1 MKIIKISINLILQIL
16 FVIIFFSTLNARNLE
31 KYSSGGFV
39 ADYFSGVLTLNNSQ
53 YEESYKYLKKL
64 NGLEESHGSYSS
76 KFLFSLINLGKFNE
90 AFYFSKKLEKK
101 ELNNF
106 ESDLIIGIYY
116 LKNEKF
122 DLAKKYFFK
131 LRNAKSG
138 FILNDFLTNSLIN
151 WVSFKE
157 TDFNNAQNKIDSI
170 DPSFENLKKIQTV
183 FVNCFYDKKDTELLY
198 EKLTLNEKIDFSR
211 YNYFYA
217 SYLLENDKEKK
228 AKKII
233 NSSLD
238 LYPKNLLLNQL
249 QLDLKN
255 DVFDNKFNCKN
266 LSHVIAEIF
275 YITANALSSQ
285 RIYKYSNFYLNL
297 SKFLNKKF
305 ISYDTLQAENL
316 YNINDLSQAKKVY
329 SKIAGQGEAFAWY
342 SAKQKAKILL
352 EQNKQEQAIKLIKKS
367 YDKLSYKNIYE
378 TLDFATFLKNNDQF
392 KDAIKFYTKIL
403 KEIEKDHP
411 LYPKVTDGRG
421 VSYERVGEWDKAE
434 KDLLSSLD
442 ASPDQAYVIN
452 YLAYSWIE
460 QGIKIKQSLKML
472 EKANLLKSNDP
483 YIVDSL
489 GWALF
494 KLKRYKESKVQLQ
507 SAVQLLPEDPVINDH
522 FGDALWKNGNEIQA
536 RYYWRYVLNLEDTE
550 DKLKKRIKKKLVSGL
565 L

>member
-101 ELNNF
+101 ELNNS
-106 ESDLIIGIYY
+106 ESDLIIGIYH

-378 TLDFATFLKNNDQF
+378 TLDFATFLK
-392 KDAIKFYTKIL
+392 
-403 KEIEKDHP
+403 
-411 LYPKVTDGRG
+411 
-421 VSYERVGEWDKAE
+421 
-434 KDLLSSLD
+434 
-442 ASPDQAYVIN
+442 SPH
-452 YLAYSWIE
+452 
-460 QGIKIKQSLKML
+460 
-472 EKANLLKSNDP
+472 
-483 YIVDSL
+483 
-489 GWALF
+489 F
-494 KLKRYKESKVQLQ
+494 LQ
-507 SAVQLLPEDPVINDH
+507 MN
-522 FGDALWKNGNEIQA
+522 
-536 RYYWRYVLNLEDTE
+536 R
-550 DKLKKRIKKKLVSGL
+550 
-565 L
+565 